1 MFKLKSLVVCYLP
14 LIVMVSTIL
23 YVSYNPKVEQM
34 KKILVIVIGS
44 SIALIVLVKQFV
56 PISPWHYLL
65 KPRSRSGVLIS

>member
-56 PISPWHYLL
+56 PISP
-65 KPRSRSGVLIS
+65 